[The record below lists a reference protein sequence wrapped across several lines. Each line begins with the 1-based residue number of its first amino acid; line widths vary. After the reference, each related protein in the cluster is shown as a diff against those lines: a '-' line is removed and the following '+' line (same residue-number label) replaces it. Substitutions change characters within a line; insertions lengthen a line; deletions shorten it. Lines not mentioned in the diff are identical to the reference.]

1 MENVTIQTLIT
12 EHKNRMPHLRFYSDS
27 MIPYY
32 EYPDMDSYYSWRE
45 KTKRLIE
52 INYPGDKHIEEFERI
67 SNQDIDPDQQKKLLA
82 ILEAFVALPIVIPCT
97 KSSIK
102 QDHKQSPINVTTNI
116 NNSNSQTQNQQQSL
130 AVDLFLDANQQQAIV
145 AVDLFLDAIKDDLT
159 GHQIKELKEVVANT
173 DNDVEKARP
182 GIVEKLK
189 SFGADVVSNIVAN
202 LLTNPAIWS
211 GL

>member
-130 AVDLFLDANQQQAIV
+130 AVDLFLDA
-145 AVDLFLDAIKDDLT
+145 IKDDLT

>member
-1 MENVTIQTLIT
+1 MENITIQNLIT
-12 EHKNRMPHLRFYSDS
+12 EHKNRMTHLRFYSDS

-45 KTKRLIE
+45 KAKRLIE

-130 AVDLFLDANQQQAIV
+130 AVELFLE
-145 AVDLFLDAIKDDLT
+145 AIKNDLT
-159 GHQIKELKEVVANT
+159 GRQIKELKEVITDA
-173 DNDVEKARP
+173 DNDIEKARP

-189 SFGADVVSNIVAN
+189 SFGTDVVSNIVAN
-202 LLTNPAIWS
+202 LLTNPAIWG

>member
-1 MENVTIQTLIT
+1 MENVTIQNLIT

-45 KTKRLIE
+45 KAKRLIE

-67 SNQDIDPDQQKKLLA
+67 SNQNIDPDQQKKLLA

-130 AVDLFLDANQQQAIV
+130 

>member
-1 MENVTIQTLIT
+1 MENVTIQNLIT

-45 KTKRLIE
+45 KAKRLIE

-130 AVDLFLDANQQQAIV
+130 AVDLFLDA
-145 AVDLFLDAIKDDLT
+145 IKDDLT

>member
-1 MENVTIQTLIT
+1 MENITIQNLIT
-12 EHKNRMPHLRFYSDS
+12 EHKNRMTHLRFYSDS

-45 KTKRLIE
+45 KAKRLIE

-116 NNSNSQTQNQQQSL
+116 NNSNSQTQNQQQSF
-130 AVDLFLDANQQQAIV
+130 AVELFLE
-145 AVDLFLDAIKDDLT
+145 AIKNDLT
-159 GHQIKELKEVVANT
+159 GRQIKELKEVITDA
-173 DNDVEKARP
+173 DNDIEKARP

-189 SFGADVVSNIVAN
+189 SFGTDVVSNIVAN
-202 LLTNPAIWS
+202 LLTNPAIWG

>member
-1 MENVTIQTLIT
+1 MENVTIQNLIT

-130 AVDLFLDANQQQAIV
+130 AVDLFLDA
-145 AVDLFLDAIKDDLT
+145 IKDDLT